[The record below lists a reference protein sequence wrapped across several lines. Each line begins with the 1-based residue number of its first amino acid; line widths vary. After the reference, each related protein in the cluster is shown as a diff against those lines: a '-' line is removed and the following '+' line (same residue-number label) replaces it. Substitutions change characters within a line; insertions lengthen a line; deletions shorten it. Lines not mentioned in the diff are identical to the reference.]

1 MSQVTTW
8 WSSSLNWP
16 DLTKSMTT
24 KKLIN
29 AKGHITPG
37 VLSEPVDH
45 INYQDYDLRTV
56 MDKPRSR
63 FARRWR
69 FNQFQFVS
77 ATGPGWVFGMALV
90 DLKLLGSGFFYLY
103 DFASGQ
109 IFEHSFFSP
118 MALGTRI
125 APYPEHGPA
134 SFNKGNVSMRIQ
146 PFDGG
151 RAVSVTAPGGIRIEL
166 TLSEDSD
173 PLRLVC
179 PAGYNGWVFTRK
191 SAGLSVE
198 GEIRWGH
205 RIWRC
210 DGTTRGAI
218 DWSCGFMRRET
229 AWNWS
234 SLAGQLHDGRSV
246 GLNLAAGVNETGMT
260 ENALWLDGQCQKLG
274 TARFRF
280 DRYDAEA
287 DWHVTTEDGRVDLHF
302 VPAAAR
308 KEKLNAGILASN
320 FRQYVGRYNGTIT
333 DESGAKIVVQDL
345 PGLVEDHFA
354 RW

>member
-1 MSQVTTW
+1 
-8 WSSSLNWP
+8 
-16 DLTKSMTT
+16 MTT

-29 AKGHITPG
+29 DKGHITPG
-37 VLSEPVDH
+37 VLSQPVDE
-45 INYQDYDLRTV
+45 INYLDYDLRTV
-56 MDKPRSR
+56 MDRPRSKL
-63 FARRWR
+63 ARRWR

-90 DLKLLGSGFFYLY
+90 DLKLLGNGFFYLY

-109 IFEHSFFSP
+109 MLEQSFMSP
-118 MALGTRI
+118 LALSTRI
-125 APYPEHGPA
+125 EPYPEHGCA
-134 SFNKGNVSMRIQ
+134 SFSKGEVSMRIR
-146 PFDGG
+146 PFVGG
-151 RAVSVTAPGGIRIEL
+151 RSISVSAPGGIRVEL
-166 TLSEDSD
+166 TLKEDND

-191 SAGLSVE
+191 SAGLPVE

-210 DGTTRGAI
+210 DETTRGAI

-229 AWNWS
+229 AWSWA
-234 SLAGQLHDGRSV
+234 SLAGQLQDGRSL

-274 TARFRF
+274 AARFYF
-280 DRYDAEA
+280 DRYHTGG
-287 DWHVTTEDGRVDLHF
+287 DWRVTTEDGRVDLHF
-302 VPAAAR
+302 VPAGAR
-308 KEKLNAGILASN
+308 TEKLNAGMLASN
-320 FRQYVGRYNGTIT
+320 FRQYVGTFNGTIT
-333 DESGAKIVVQDL
+333 GEDGNKIAVTGLQ
-345 PGLVEDHFA
+345 GLVEDHFA

>member
-1 MSQVTTW
+1 MNQVVAR

-16 DLTKSMTT
+16 DLTKTMTI

-29 AKGHITPG
+29 AKGHIKPG
-37 VLSEPVDH
+37 VLDQPVDE
-45 INYQDYDLRTV
+45 INYLDYDLRTV
-56 MDKPRSR
+56 MDRPRSKL
-63 FARRWR
+63 ARCWR

-77 ATGPGWVFGMALV
+77 VSGAGWVFGMALV

-109 IFEHSFFSP
+109 MFEHSFMSP
-118 MALGTRI
+118 LALGTRI
-125 APYPEHGPA
+125 EPYPEHGSA
-134 SFNKGNVSMRIQ
+134 SFNKGDVSMRIL

-151 RAVSVTAPGGIRIEL
+151 RTVSVSAPGGIRIEL
-166 TLSEDSD
+166 TLKEDND

-191 SAGLSVE
+191 SAGLAVE
-198 GEIRWGH
+198 GEIRWDH

-210 DGTTRGAI
+210 DEATRGAV

-229 AWNWS
+229 AWNWAS
-234 SLAGQLHDGRSV
+234 IAGQLQDGRSI

-274 TARFRF
+274 AARFRF
-280 DRYDAEA
+280 DRYHAGS

-320 FRQYVGRYNGTIT
+320 FRQYVGTYNGTIT
-333 DESGAKIVVQDL
+333 DGSGAKIAIQGL
-345 PGLVEDHFA
+345 QGLVEDHFA